1 MDVVVTPTGYSI
13 CFFFFVVPYCSIAS
27 RLDTVLFSAMSGRV
41 QADFVL
47 SAALCIFQFKVTVN
61 LSRSDTSTPAFDLE
75 KLQYLYTGFFFLATP
90 NFSCL
95 I

>member
-1 MDVVVTPTGYSI
+1 
-13 CFFFFVVPYCSIAS
+13 
-27 RLDTVLFSAMSGRV
+27 MSGRV

-75 KLQYLYTGFFFLATP
+75 KLQYLYTVFFFFGDSELFMFDIIRIQDRSLAVITMR
-90 NFSCL
+90 S
-95 I
+95 